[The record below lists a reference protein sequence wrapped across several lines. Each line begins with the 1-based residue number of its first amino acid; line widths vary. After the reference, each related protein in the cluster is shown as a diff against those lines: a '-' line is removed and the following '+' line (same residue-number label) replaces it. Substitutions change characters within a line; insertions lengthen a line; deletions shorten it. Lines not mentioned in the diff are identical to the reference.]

1 MIKKRYLCLLFFL
14 ILNFFNQHLKADE
27 MYKFGKNIFLKKAN
41 CASCHTL
48 ADAGS
53 VGNIGPSLNEIKPDY
68 IRILNAVTIGIG
80 SMQGYEGRLTDKEI
94 ESVVHY
100 VYESIN

>member
-1 MIKKRYLCLLFFL
+1 MKLYKTLLIAAIFALCGQLLAEEK
-14 ILNFFNQHLKADE
+14 LNAVPESEHP
-27 MYKFGKNIFLKKAN
+27 YKSAFDTFYN
-41 CASCHTL
+41 
-48 ADAGS
+48 
-53 VGNIGPSLNEIKPDY
+53 Y